1 MEKVVTMKKKLPNGV
16 LWGALVV
23 LGYLLAY
30 LAVGVYLVWNVSKPV
45 GEADWLA
52 LIGSS
57 ILYLALGVAGF
68 VAALILGGWLALR
81 DSAPYET
88 LKRMWPLLL
97 LVVYYFV
104 PNLPGPIDEAIATAV
119 AAIVQG
125 YLMKSEDGKREERD
139 RKAGLDP
146 SKRIDPD

>member
-1 MEKVVTMKKKLPNGV
+1 MKKKLPNGV
-16 LWGALVV
+16 LWGALLV
-23 LGYLLAY
+23 LGYSVAFLAI
-30 LAVGVYLVWNVSKPV
+30 GVYLVWNVSKPV

-57 ILYLALGVAGF
+57 ILYLAAGVVGF
-68 VAALILGGWLALR
+68 VVALALGGWMALR

-88 LKRMWPLLL
+88 IKRMWPLLL

-125 YLMKSEDGKREERD
+125 YLVKREEGRRDARD
-139 RKAGLDP
+139 REAGLDP
-146 SKRIDPD
+146 SKRIDPE